1 MERNQVV
8 NVYVSVDIEGI
19 SGVVH
24 ADMMMPGQSEY
35 ARGRKLMT
43 ADANAVIEGLLQAG
57 ASSVLVSDG
66 HGPMRNLLIE
76 EIHPRS
82 LLISGTG
89 DAKDYCQ
96 LEGADSRPFDAA
108 VFVGYHAMARTP
120 KAIHPHTIAGA
131 VVSEIRINGRP
142 HGETGINAAVLAS
155 LGIPTLMVSGDAT
168 TVAEARD
175 FLGDTI
181 ETVAVKEACGRNAAI
196 CTPPSVT
203 APLLTEAAARA
214 LAQRENV
221 PLYRPDGWE
230 IEVDFNSMQ
239 QCDRASRT
247 QGIERTGPLGVRVV
261 GETPW
266 AQYRALWAAL
276 RSALYQPESWLA

>member
-1 MERNQVV
+1 L

-24 ADMMMPGQSEY
+24 ADMMMPGQPEY
-35 ARGRKLMT
+35 GRGRKLMT
-43 ADANAVIEGLLQAG
+43 ADANAVVEGLLQAG
-57 ASSVLVSDG
+57 AATVVVSDG

-82 LLISGTG
+82 LLVTGTG
-89 DAKDYCQ
+89 DARDACQ

-108 VFVGYHAMARTP
+108 AFVGYHAMARTP

-155 LGIPTLMVSGDAT
+155 LGIPTIMVSGDAA
-168 TVAEARD
+168 TVAEAHA
-175 FLGDTI
+175 FLGPSI

-203 APLLTEAAARA
+203 APLLSEAAERA
-214 LAQRENV
+214 LAKRAEV
-221 PLYRPDGWE
+221 PLYQPDGWE
-230 IEVDFNSMQ
+230 IEVDFNTMQ

-247 QGIERTGPLGVRVV
+247 QGIERTGPLGVRVI
-261 GETPW
+261 GDSPW
-266 AQYRALWAAL
+266 EQYRALWAAL